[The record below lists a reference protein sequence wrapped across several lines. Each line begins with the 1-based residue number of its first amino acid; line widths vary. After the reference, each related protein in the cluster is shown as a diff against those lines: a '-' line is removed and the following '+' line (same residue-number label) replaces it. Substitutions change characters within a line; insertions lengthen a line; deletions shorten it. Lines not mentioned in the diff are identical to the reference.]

1 MQLVANSHLDASGGT
16 DSFSTPF
23 EKKWRGPPA
32 HSAARLMWNAG
43 LGKPWYST
51 HPGELRAT
59 QPILLTLESAFIFLV
74 EGMKLEMLD
83 VSWKTK
89 QELES

>member
-1 MQLVANSHLDASGGT
+1 MQLVANSHLDASGGV
-16 DSFSTPF
+16 DSFPPPF
-23 EKKWRGPPA
+23 EKKWRGSPT
-32 HSAARLMWNAG
+32 HSAAKLMWNAG
-43 LGKPWYST
+43 LGEPWYFT